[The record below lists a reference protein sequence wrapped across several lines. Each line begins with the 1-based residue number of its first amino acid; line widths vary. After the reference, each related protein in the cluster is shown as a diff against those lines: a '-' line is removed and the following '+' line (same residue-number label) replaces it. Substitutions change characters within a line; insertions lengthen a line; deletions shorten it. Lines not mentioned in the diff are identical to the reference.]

1 MHTVAR
7 PNTGQTSLSFK
18 SRTLSVNSVT
28 EYMEKIMASRIFA
41 KLNCVFALVALAVA
55 FVRAEPAIADAY
67 VGVDLGF
74 AQADMKAE
82 QTASRLATLS
92 GSTVTYIYDE
102 AVGYLRGYIGLP
114 INEMF
119 GLEGGYFNTGSLDAT
134 YTITGASATESYDAD
149 GFDLTAIIRGNDF
162 KKGGIYG
169 RAGLHFSELSGAA
182 SITIGGT
189 TYNIASQ
196 SASGT
201 GTVFG
206 GGYELEKSADGTAI
220 RVGIDFYST
229 IGGLDDADFT
239 LFYAGFM
246 F

>member
-1 MHTVAR
+1 M
-7 PNTGQTSLSFK
+7 PSK
-18 SRTLSVNSVT
+18 
-28 EYMEKIMASRIFA
+28 KFA
-41 KLNCVFALVALAVA
+41 KFNYLYGLAAVALI
-55 FVRAEPAIADAY
+55 FLRAESAMSDVY
-67 VGVDLGF
+67 VGVDVGF
-74 AQADMKAE
+74 AQADLKAE

-92 GSTVTYIYDE
+92 GSTVTYVYDE
-102 AVGYLRGYIGLP
+102 AVGYLRGYVGFP
-114 INEMF
+114 INENI

-149 GFDLTAIIRGNDF
+149 GFDLTAVIRGDDF

-169 RAGLHFSELSGAA
+169 RAGLHFSELNGAA

-189 TYNIASQ
+189 AYNIASQ

-206 GGYELEKSADGTAI
+206 GGYELEKSGDGTGI
-220 RVGIDFYST
+220 RVGVDFYSS

>member
-1 MHTVAR
+1 M
-7 PNTGQTSLSFK
+7 PSK
-18 SRTLSVNSVT
+18 
-28 EYMEKIMASRIFA
+28 KFA
-41 KLNCVFALVALAVA
+41 KFNYLYGLAAVALI
-55 FVRAEPAIADAY
+55 FLRAESAMSDVY
-67 VGVDLGF
+67 VGVDVGF

-92 GSTVTYIYDE
+92 GSTVTYVYDE
-102 AVGYLRGYIGLP
+102 AVGYLRGYVGFP
-114 INEMF
+114 INENI

-149 GFDLTAIIRGNDF
+149 GFDLTAVIRGDDF

-169 RAGLHFSELSGAA
+169 RAGLHFSELNGAA

-189 TYNIASQ
+189 AYNIASQ

-206 GGYELEKSADGTAI
+206 GGYELEKSGDGTGI
-220 RVGIDFYST
+220 RVGVDFYSS

>member
-1 MHTVAR
+1 
-7 PNTGQTSLSFK
+7 
-18 SRTLSVNSVT
+18 
-28 EYMEKIMASRIFA
+28 MAV
-41 KLNCVFALVALAVA
+41 VFI
-55 FVRAEPAIADAY
+55 RAEPAIADVY

-134 YTITGASATESYDAD
+134 YTIGASATESYDAD
-149 GFDLTAIIRGNDF
+149 GFDLTAVIRADDYD
-162 KKGGIYG
+162 KGGIYG

-182 SITIGGT
+182 TITIAGT

-206 GGYELEKSADGTAI
+206 GGYELEKSVQTAP
-220 RVGIDFYST
+220 
-229 IGGLDDADFT
+229 A
-239 LFYAGFM
+239 
-246 F
+246 

>member
-1 MHTVAR
+1 MISTKI
-7 PNTGQTSLSFK
+7 TK
-18 SRTLSVNSVT
+18 SSCLFGLLA
-28 EYMEKIMASRIFA
+28 MAVVLF
-41 KLNCVFALVALAVA
+41 
-55 FVRAEPAIADAY
+55 RAEPTMADVY

-102 AVGYLRGYIGLP
+102 AVGYLRGYVGFP
-114 INEMF
+114 INQNF
-119 GLEGGYFNTGSLDAT
+119 SLEGGYFNTGSLDAT
-134 YTITGASATESYDAD
+134 YTIAGASATESYDAD
-149 GFDLTAIIRGNDF
+149 GFDLTAVVRADDYD
-162 KKGGIYG
+162 KGGIYG

-206 GGYELEKSADGTAI
+206 GGYELEKSADGTGI
-220 RVGIDFYST
+220 RLGVDYYSS

>member
-1 MHTVAR
+1 M
-7 PNTGQTSLSFK
+7 PSK
-18 SRTLSVNSVT
+18 
-28 EYMEKIMASRIFA
+28 KFA
-41 KLNCVFALVALAVA
+41 KFNYLYGLAAVALI
-55 FVRAEPAIADAY
+55 FLRAESAMSDVY
-67 VGVDLGF
+67 VGVDVGF

-82 QTASRLATLS
+82 QTAARLATLS
-92 GSTVTYIYDE
+92 GSTVTYVYDE
-102 AVGYLRGYIGLP
+102 AVGYLRGYVGFP
-114 INEMF
+114 INENI

-149 GFDLTAIIRGNDF
+149 GFDLTAVIRGDDF

-169 RAGLHFSELSGAA
+169 RAGLHFSELNGAA

-189 TYNIASQ
+189 AYNIASQ

-206 GGYELEKSADGTAI
+206 GGYELEKSGDGTGI
-220 RVGIDFYST
+220 RVGVDFYSS

>member
-1 MHTVAR
+1 M
-7 PNTGQTSLSFK
+7 TSKKISNSGCLFG
-18 SRTLSVNSVT
+18 SV
-28 EYMEKIMASRIFA
+28 
-41 KLNCVFALVALAVA
+41 ALVAIALV
-55 FVRAEPAIADAY
+55 FIRVEPAVSDVY

-92 GSTVTYIYDE
+92 GSTVTYVYDE
-102 AVGYLRGYIGLP
+102 AVGYLRGYVGFP
-114 INEMF
+114 INENF

-134 YTITGASATESYDAD
+134 YTIGGASATESYDAD
-149 GFDLTAIIRGNDF
+149 GFDLTAVVWADDYN
-162 KKGGIYG
+162 KGGIYG
-169 RAGLHFSELSGAA
+169 RGGLHFSELSGAA

>member
-1 MHTVAR
+1 M
-7 PNTGQTSLSFK
+7 TSK
-18 SRTLSVNSVT
+18 
-28 EYMEKIMASRIFA
+28 KFA
-41 KLNCVFALVALAVA
+41 TLNCLLGVVAMALTIVQTKPALSDV
-55 FVRAEPAIADAY
+55 Y

-82 QTASRLATLS
+82 QTAARLATLS
-92 GSTVTYIYDE
+92 GSTVTYVYDE
-102 AVGYLRGYIGLP
+102 AVGYLRGYVGFP
-114 INEMF
+114 INENF
-119 GLEGGYFNTGSLDAT
+119 GLESGYFNTGSLDAT
-134 YTITGASATESYDAD
+134 YTIGGASATESYDAD
-149 GFDLTAIIRGNDF
+149 GFDLTAVVWADDYN
-162 KKGGIYG
+162 KGGIYG
-169 RAGLHFSELSGAA
+169 RGGLHFSELSGAA

-220 RVGIDFYST
+220 RVGIDFYSS

>member
-1 MHTVAR
+1 MKIAITQLHYLGIIILIL
-7 PNTGQTSLSFK
+7 N
-18 SRTLSVNSVT
+18 RTLR
-28 EYMEKIMASRIFA
+28 EAMFLKKITKSSCLFG
-41 KLNCVFALVALAVA
+41 LVAMAVA
-55 FVRAEPAIADAY
+55 FVRAEPAMADVY
-67 VGVDLGF
+67 VGIDLGF

-92 GSTVTYIYDE
+92 GSTVTYVYDE
-102 AVGYLRGYIGLP
+102 AVGYLRGYVGFP
-114 INEMF
+114 INENF
-119 GLEGGYFNTGSLDAT
+119 SLEGGYFNTGSLDAT
-134 YTITGASATESYDAD
+134 YTIGGASATESYDAD
-149 GFDLTAIIRGNDF
+149 GFDLTAVVRADDYD
-162 KKGGIYG
+162 KGGIYG

-206 GGYELEKSADGTAI
+206 GGYELEKSADGTGI
-220 RVGIDFYST
+220 RLGVDYYSS